1 MGIVEIHEQR
11 LLPLDGSRAS
21 HALERYVDALN
32 APGGAGSLQ
41 LKAPVLLPN
50 IGAEI
55 ELRNGVT
62 ATFATGQREDG
73 MARTNVTWFASPTQ
87 AFPLKGDLRIVP
99 ATSQTAWLRFDAR
112 YRPMPSTVRLAAPAE
127 NVVGHRIVLAT
138 ARRLL
143 HDVAAAIASS
153 DEAPERGGSP

>member
-11 LLPLDGSRAS
+11 MLPLDGSRATR
-21 HALERYVDALN
+21 ALERYVDALN
-32 APGGAGSLQ
+32 AIGGAGSLQ

-62 ATFATGQREDG
+62 ALLSAGQREDG
-73 MARTNVTWFASPTQ
+73 MASANVTWFASQAQ
-87 AFPLKGDLRIVP
+87 AFPLRGGLRIVP
-99 ATSQTAWLRFDAR
+99 ATPQTAWLRFDAQ
-112 YRPMPSTVRLAAPAE
+112 YCPMPSTVRLAAPAE

-143 HDVAAAIASS
+143 HDVAAAIVSS
-153 DEAPERGGSP
+153 EEARERGGSS